1 MIIMA
6 IPLVGLIAA
15 VLAGT
20 AGVVS
25 GVEGIS
31 KMKEASDKVE
41 RANYRHSL
49 NLNRYKEISGETISV
64 LDDLGNLEFDI
75 LASFKGFADLLEYV
89 QGRPEFK
96 PLDVDGVELPKYNHK
111 EIEKISMGA
120 VALKTALGSAVA
132 GVAGGIAASGAT
144 TAAVTAFCTA
154 GTGAAISGLT
164 GVAATNA
171 ALAALGGGTI
181 AAGGGGMALGSMVLG
196 GATLGIGL
204 LAGGIIINIFG
215 DNVAQKADQ
224 AERDMKKAE
233 EAIDKLCK
241 YFNELRPLALEY
253 KSNIEKVNNI
263 YRKTVDELSVI
274 ILYQK
279 KYDWEDFTTDE
290 QIVMK
295 NAIDLV
301 ALLRYMCKIKLV
313 EQAEKDNEIN
323 TICRDDISKA
333 IDTAQK
339 YLNEGYSA

>member
-1 MIIMA
+1 MA
-6 IPLVGLIAA
+6 IPLVGIIGS

-25 GVEGIS
+25 GAKGIS
-31 KMKEASDKVE
+31 KMKEANDKVE
-41 RANYRHSL
+41 RVNYRHSL
-49 NLNRYKEISGETISV
+49 NLNRYKETSEKTISV

-75 LASFKGFADLLEYV
+75 LASFKGFADLLECV

-96 PLDVDGVELPKYNHK
+96 PLDVDGIELPKYNHK
-111 EIEKISMGA
+111 DIEEISMGA
-120 VALKTALGSAVA
+120 VALKAALGSAVA

-171 ALAALGGGTI
+171 TLAALGGGTV

-196 GATLGIGL
+196 GATLGVGL

-215 DNVAQKADQ
+215 DNVAEKADQ

-233 EAIDKLCK
+233 KAIDKICK
-241 YFNELRPLALEY
+241 YFNELRPLALDF
-253 KSNIEKVNNI
+253 KSNLEKVNNI
-263 YRKTVDELSVI
+263 YRKTVDELSII

-279 KYDWEDFTTDE
+279 KYDYELFTAHE
-290 QIVMK
+290 QIVLK
-295 NAIDLV
+295 NAVDLV
-301 ALLRYMCKIKLV
+301 ALLRYMCKIKLI
-313 EQAEKDNEIN
+313 EQAENDNETN
-323 TICRDDISKA
+323 TICREEINKA
-333 IDTAQK
+333 IYTAQK
-339 YLNEGYSA
+339 YLKEKKSA